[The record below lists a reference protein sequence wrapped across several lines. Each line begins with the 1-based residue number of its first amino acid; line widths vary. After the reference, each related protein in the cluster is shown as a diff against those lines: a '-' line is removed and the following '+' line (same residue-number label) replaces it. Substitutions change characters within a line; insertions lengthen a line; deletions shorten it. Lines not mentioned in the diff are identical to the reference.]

1 MKLTCDLC
9 GGQLQMNADGKNA
22 VYVECGLIYSV
33 EQLRKRMGVQNEK
46 TDSGSAAFGETPIK
60 ETPIGVTS
68 GVGGPVMR
76 ELVIERKFSIAGSAY
91 GAVIIVDG
99 VECAMLGPKGTVSI
113 PVSEGEHDV
122 WVVVTYNGKVSATL
136 DKIHFRVGANNWYG
150 QFKLKRTAWNALW
163 LLDIIEGEENNF
175 Q

>member
-1 MKLTCDLC
+1 
-9 GGQLQMNADGKNA
+9 
-22 VYVECGLIYSV
+22 
-33 EQLRKRMGVQNEK
+33 
-46 TDSGSAAFGETPIK
+46 
-60 ETPIGVTS
+60 
-68 GVGGPVMR
+68 MR

-163 LLDIIEGEENNF
+163 LLDIIDGEENNF